1 MTTQQN
7 CMHDYQL
14 LISCKMACVTCTI
27 RKVTLL
33 FRLGYNSRGCNVLL
47 GFLSACLIRLSYLC
61 LCVCVCVFKL
71 NLWTMRIS
79 CCLSACGGREPGMFC
94 QTTVS
99 RPMLLFNQEHA
110 QQCVCSSA
118 STLERESIGP
128 SRLPNY
134 TALMTIY

>member
-14 LISCKMACVTCTI
+14 LISCKMACRTCII

-61 LCVCVCVFKL
+61 LCACLQVKSLEYVYKL
-71 NLWTMRIS
+71 LPIS
-79 CCLSACGGREPGMFC
+79 CWRIEPGMFC
-94 QTTVS
+94 QMTVS
-99 RPMLLFNQEHA
+99 RPRLLFNQEHA